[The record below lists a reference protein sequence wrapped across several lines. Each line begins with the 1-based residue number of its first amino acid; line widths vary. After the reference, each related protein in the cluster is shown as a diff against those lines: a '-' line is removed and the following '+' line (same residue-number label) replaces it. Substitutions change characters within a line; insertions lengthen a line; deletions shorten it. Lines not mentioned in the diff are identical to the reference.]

1 MDSTGN
7 LLTGGIMF
15 VQTFIGIVFRPYE
28 TYRRLVARR
37 SLWELV
43 YLAGILAGYFALASV
58 VKTSAFRPFLLTRQF
73 VVLAAGAAATY
84 LGVIGILWVTGKK
97 LGGKGTLA
105 GIAVAWGYTLIPTLV
120 WFFTTSLLYVFLPP
134 PRTASAPGVIFSI
147 VYLIFSATL
156 FWWKLILAYLTLR
169 FGLRLDLQRIF
180 VIVLVAIPIV
190 SVYSVLMYRLGIFRV
205 PFL

>member
-1 MDSTGN
+1 MDIAGS
-7 LLTGGIMF
+7 LLTGGIAF
-15 VQTFIGIVFRPYE
+15 VQNIVGIVFRPYE

-43 YLAGILAGYFALASV
+43 YLGAFLAGYFALASV

-73 VVLAAGAAATY
+73 VVLAAGAGATY
-84 LGVIGILWVTGKK
+84 LGAVGMIWVIGKK

-105 GIAVAWGYTLIPTLV
+105 GVMVGWGYTLVPTLV
-120 WFFTTSLLYVFLPP
+120 WFFATSLLYVVLPP
-134 PRTASAPGVIFSI
+134 PRTTSAAGIVFSI

-169 FGLRLDLQRIF
+169 FGLRLDLQRIA
-180 VIVLVAIPIV
+180 IVALAAVPVVA
-190 SVYSVLMYRLGIFRV
+190 VYSVGMYWLGIFRV